1 MTATAKTLLT
11 VRDLIVE
18 FPGEDEN
25 ILAVRGASLDIE
37 KGTTLGLVGESGC
50 GKSVTAYSLLGLVPF
65 PGRITAG
72 EVLYGGRDILSVE
85 EKELRRLRGGTI
97 GMVFQEPMTSLNPVF
112 SIGYQLIEAIEL
124 HTELKGKSARKQAV
138 ALLDRVGIADASRRI
153 DDYPHEFSGGQRQR
167 IMIAMALAPGPE
179 LLIADEPTT
188 ALDVTIQAQILDL
201 LLKLQEEEG
210 MTLLIITHDL
220 GIVASMAD
228 RVAIMYAGEIVEEGS
243 TEDVFHRPLHPYTLG
258 LFRSLPRPG
267 RGRVKLDTI
276 PGTVPSLGRV
286 HMGCSFAPRCSFAID
301 ACLEG
306 HIPLEEK
313 ETAHSARCIRTGEIQ
328 TSP

>member
-1 MTATAKTLLT
+1 MTVAGDTLLA

-18 FPGEDEN
+18 FPGEEEN
-25 ILAVRGASLDIE
+25 VLAVRGASLDIE

-50 GKSVTAYSLLGLVPF
+50 GKTVTAYSLLGLVPF
-65 PGRITAG
+65 PGRVTAG
-72 EVLYGGRDILSVE
+72 EIRYGGRDILSMDPE
-85 EKELRRLRGGTI
+85 ELRRLRGGTM

-112 SIGYQLIEAIEL
+112 SIGYQLREAIEL
-124 HTELKGKSARKQAV
+124 HTDLGGKAARRQAV
-138 ALLDRVGIADASRRI
+138 LLLDRVGIADASRRI

-220 GIVASMAD
+220 GIVARMAD

-243 TEDVFHRPLHPYTLG
+243 TEEVFNRPLHPYTLG

-267 RGRVKLDTI
+267 LGRVDLETI
-276 PGTVPSLGRV
+276 PGTVPNLGRAHV
-286 HMGCSFAPRCSFAID
+286 GCSFAPRCSYTVD
-301 ACLEG
+301 ACREG
-306 HIPLEEK
+306 VIPLEEK
-313 ETAHSARCIRTGEIQ
+313 QTAHSARCIRTREIQ
-328 TSP
+328 TST